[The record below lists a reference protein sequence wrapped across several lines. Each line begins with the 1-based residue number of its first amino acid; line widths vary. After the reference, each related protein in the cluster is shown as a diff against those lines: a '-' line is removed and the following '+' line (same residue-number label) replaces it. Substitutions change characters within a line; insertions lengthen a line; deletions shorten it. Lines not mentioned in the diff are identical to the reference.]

1 MSSLWVSLHLI
12 GFTAWIGGLLSVLAS
27 GAAARR
33 EEPAL
38 LGVVARAHAGIYRTL
53 VGPGAMATVVSG
65 MILTLQLYGE
75 ATSVGLS
82 HALMTMQGLGLI
94 AGLIALIVSVP
105 TASRVARLEP
115 VGPSGPLFAQLS
127 RRLRTADLLTLALA
141 LIALVAGTMG
151 QPTTPVP

>member
-1 MSSLWVSLHLI
+1 MSPLWLSLHLI
-12 GFTAWIGGLLSVLAS
+12 GFTAWMGGLLSVLAS
-27 GAAARR
+27 SAAARR
-33 EEPAL
+33 EDPAL
-38 LGVVARAHAGIYRTL
+38 LGVVARTQAGIYRTL

-105 TASRVARLEP
+105 TASRIARLEP

-127 RRLRTADLLTLALA
+127 SRLRTADLVTLALA
-141 LIALVAGTMG
+141 TIALVAGAVG
-151 QPTTPVP
+151 R